1 MSATTL
7 HGLAEVLGL
16 EWSGNS
22 DLVLT
27 HACGL
32 DALEAGG
39 LAYLTD
45 SKGLGSVPVPEG
57 ALKRTRTS
65 LDDLEPGG
73 FALVVPPTMRNDTH
87 PLIYADDPLEVHV
100 RATRLLHPA
109 VLPAPRPCPAARQ
122 PADPARRHP

>member
-87 PLIYADDPLEVHV
+87 PLIYA
-100 RATRLLHPA
+100 
-109 VLPAPRPCPAARQ
+109 
-122 PADPARRHP
+122 